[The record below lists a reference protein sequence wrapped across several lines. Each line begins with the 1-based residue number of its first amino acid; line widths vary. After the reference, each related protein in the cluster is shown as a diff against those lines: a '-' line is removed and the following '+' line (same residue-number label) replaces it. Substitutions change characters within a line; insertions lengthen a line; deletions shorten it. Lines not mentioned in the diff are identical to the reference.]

1 MFQDVGIQTTPPPT
15 PTVEPRPPIV
25 KTLSKQVVL
34 APPPLLNFEKTPIA
48 FKGIPLEAAQWTFS
62 SAELQEV
69 VGRAIRLSAR
79 ESFVRILPIETLDVT
94 ITAEKERLDT
104 LKMTTQS
111 QYRFQVFRRTMLLQ
125 ALTSSAS
132 AATQD
137 PDAVCSLASQ
147 LSETTAA
154 CDRLMEEL
162 LRVADQQAQI
172 SKVLDLHWA
181 SALAIALR
189 KINKSYE
196 KRVGDLRVAQDRVE
210 VLEAELSEAWKE
222 AEDIAQEMDEL
233 EDAGWEDEE
242 DVTVHTA
249 HVVGVT
255 ARMQATEAKL
265 MDQKEAS
272 SSQIFTKTEPLDT
285 NLQSPMTQDPAA
297 QTPTATESGEGS
309 QSLGSL
315 SRSQSRTSTRKRSI
329 RVTAAK
335 TRSRRTSDASLR
347 VTKSSKKKADGSAPP
362 VPKVPIEFDSEENF
376 IDFDPNSPVTRIVAP
391 RTYISRFWQP
401 ASFTNVC
408 YNPGEKHHPYAS
420 GANTSSVM
428 PAFWISADSPQK
440 PKKTKH
446 ASVQPPQPNPL
457 MRRDSSGRSIS
468 RYSHSIRPKTTSS
481 RHSLPPPA
489 GGSEGH
495 SM

>member
-1 MFQDVGIQTTPPPT
+1 MEGQAIPPRPFIEPPTRMLSPGPRGRPMGPRTPKPLLQQPSTALTVDISHSPSSSTFHGSSPSLSLSRLISSSPTAQSPPHAAPPFTPDGVPPVYAESPYSSVQSLAVHSAVPTAVFRDVGIQTTPPPT
-15 PTVEPRPPIV
+15 PTVESRPPLV
-25 KTLSKQVVL
+25 KTLSKPVIL
-34 APPPLLNFEKTPIA
+34 APPPLLDFEKTRIA

-79 ESFVRILPIETLDVT
+79 ESFIRILSIETLDVT
-94 ITAEKERLDT
+94 IAAEKERLET

-137 PDAVCSLASQ
+137 PEAVCSLASQ

-196 KRVGDLRVAQDRVE
+196 KRVGELRVAQDRVE

-255 ARMQATEAKL
+255 ARVQATEAKL

-272 SSQIFTKTEPLDT
+272 SSQIFTKTEPLNT
-285 NLQSPMTQDPAA
+285 NLQNPTTQDPAA
-297 QTPTATESGEGS
+297 QSPTATEPGEGS
-309 QSLGSL
+309 QSLGSH
-315 SRSQSRTSTRKRSI
+315 SRPQSRNSARKRSI

-347 VTKSSKKKADGSAPP
+347 VTKKQQEEGRWKCTTCAQGPCR
-362 VPKVPIEFDSEENF
+362 IRFRGEF
-376 IDFDPNSPVTRIVAP
+376 
-391 RTYISRFWQP
+391 Y
-401 ASFTNVC
+401 
-408 YNPGEKHHPYAS
+408 
-420 GANTSSVM
+420 
-428 PAFWISADSPQK
+428 
-440 PKKTKH
+440 
-446 ASVQPPQPNPL
+446 
-457 MRRDSSGRSIS
+457 
-468 RYSHSIRPKTTSS
+468 RY
-481 RHSLPPPA
+481 
-489 GGSEGH
+489 
-495 SM
+495 